1 MQSRILGLFIHQTF
15 PAHTKWTYVLVNRR
29 SKYSLRDMDIV
40 RNQYRCETSSSQN
53 LQLEYSIKDSQVHS
67 CVVLWARC
75 GCAPFRRRGCT
86 SLPIILHFS
95 GQVGISC
102 QNVRI
107 LETGPLSTTLF
118 KFRVPAGRP
127 AWQSPCLACDLVSN
141 EMRPPLTVESAA
153 EQSRAERRRGR
164 KSYCHSRTIAAPLS
178 TLSHSQSQ
186 YVQYT

>member
-1 MQSRILGLFIHQTF
+1 M
-15 PAHTKWTYVLVNRR
+15 
-29 SKYSLRDMDIV
+29 
-40 RNQYRCETSSSQN
+40 
-53 LQLEYSIKDSQVHS
+53 
-67 CVVLWARC
+67 
-75 GCAPFRRRGCT
+75 
-86 SLPIILHFS
+86 
-95 GQVGISC
+95 
-102 QNVRI
+102 RI

-178 TLSHSQSQ
+178 RVSHSQSQ
-186 YVQYT
+186 QNRNVGNERRGMREGVSASWLRGSGTVSLNIS